1 MTDHPTDR
9 LTETRT
15 ADAQAEVAHASDYER
30 AAPRGTLASSDGLD
44 RALDDEVHDDR
55 ARDKRPLVTMLLIAY
70 NQAPVIAD
78 AVRAALAQTYTR
90 LEIIVS
96 DDASRDGTFA
106 AIEAAVAGYSGP
118 HRVIARRNETNL
130 GITAHLSQ
138 LAAMAQGELLFV
150 TAGDDMSTP
159 NRCERVVDFWLAH
172 GRKPDLIASDLADM
186 DEAGN
191 VHERVTP
198 TELDAYRTFDD
209 WLERRPWLIGA
220 AHAWTRRLFDRFG
233 PMLPGAAAEDQ
244 IMVLRAILSGG
255 ALSLR
260 EPLVRYRRG
269 GISRKKRFNSV
280 DEQVAHISK
289 GNRYG
294 LAELAQLQ
302 RDGEV
307 AGIGERMRAAL
318 APKLARERFIRSVF
332 DASGV
337 GERIGLMLRSPGV
350 KLGLRIRM
358 FLYASFPFVYAP
370 SLQIKRLLRKRKG

>member
-1 MTDHPTDR
+1 MTDR
-9 LTETRT
+9 LTDSRDDDVPAANT
-15 ADAQAEVAHASDYER
+15 QASDR
-30 AAPRGTLASSDGLD
+30 DGVAQHDPREGDGDRGHGSD
-44 RALDDEVHDDR
+44 
-55 ARDKRPLVTMLLIAY
+55 ARPVVTMLLIAY
-70 NQAPVIAD
+70 RQEGVIAD
-78 AVRAALAQTYTR
+78 AVQAALAQTYEP
-90 LEIIVS
+90 LEIIIS
-96 DDASRDGTFA
+96 DDASSDGTFA
-106 AIEAAVAGYSGP
+106 AIEAAVAGYTGP

-150 TAGDDMSTP
+150 TAGDDMSMP
-159 NRCERVVDFWLAH
+159 NRCERVVDVWLAH
-172 GRKPDLIASDLADM
+172 DRKPDLIASDLADM
-186 DEAGN
+186 DESGN
-191 VHERVTP
+191 VHERVEP
-198 TELDAYRTFDD
+198 TELGTYRTFDD
-209 WLERRPWLIGA
+209 WHDKRPWLIGA

-280 DEQVAHISK
+280 AEQVAHMRK

-302 RDGEV
+302 RDGET
-307 AGIGERMRAAL
+307 AGIGERMRTAL
-318 APKLARERFIRSVF
+318 APKLAREQYIRSIF
-332 DASGV
+332 DAHGI
-337 GERIGLMLRSPGV
+337 GERIGLILRSSRV

-358 FLYASFPFVYAP
+358 FLYASFPCVYAP
-370 SLQIKRLLRKRKG
+370 PLYFKRLLRKRKASSR